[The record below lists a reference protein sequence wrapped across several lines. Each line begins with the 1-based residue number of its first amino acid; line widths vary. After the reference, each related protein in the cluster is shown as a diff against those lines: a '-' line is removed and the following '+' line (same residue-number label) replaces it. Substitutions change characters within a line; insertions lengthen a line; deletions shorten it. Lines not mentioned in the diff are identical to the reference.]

1 MSSSSASSRKALSKI
16 ACNRL
21 QKELVEWQVNPPSGF
36 KHKVTDN
43 LQRWVIEVNGAA
55 GTLYTNETY
64 QLQVDFPEHYPMEA
78 PQGKGRG
85 KRTLKMVAL
94 SRRDAS
100 YNDKKK
106 KVKDGWFKRPG
117 MKTAFLANHDHVLN
131 GSRLF
136 DDTANGS
143 IVILILCLQISS
155 TSFNTINH
163 GLQQCPEDND
173 RYVKNCRNG
182 RSPKQT
188 RWWFHDD
195 KV

>member
-1 MSSSSASSRKALSKI
+1 
-16 ACNRL
+16 
-21 QKELVEWQVNPPSGF
+21 ELVEWQVNPPSGF

-78 PQGKGRG
+78 PQVIFLQPAPLHPHIYSNGHICLGVLPIFYLG
-85 KRTLKMVAL
+85 LKV
-94 SRRDAS
+94 S
-100 YNDKKK
+100 
-106 KVKDGWFKRPG
+106 RPG

-143 IVILILCLQISS
+143 IVFLILCLQISS